1 MRQTSPHLSSL
12 RKERDSPKMV
22 SKSSGE
28 PWIQLQR
35 VRRAPGFETS
45 AASEEGGRQRHGE
58 LACHMLSW
66 CFLPPLPPGLM
77 LLPDVLIL
85 RLLQEAAPGHLE
97 NTLWVFVP
105 LCYLALV
112 TLVLGLL
119 PRIFLGYSMP
129 HVL

>member
-1 MRQTSPHLSSL
+1 
-12 RKERDSPKMV
+12 MV
-22 SKSSGE
+22 SKSSRE
-28 PWIQLQR
+28 SWIQLQR
-35 VRRAPGFETS
+35 ERRAPGFEIS
-45 AASEEGGRQRHGE
+45 AASEEGGCQSQGY
-58 LACHMLSW
+58 LTCHMLSRS
-66 CFLPPLPPGLM
+66 FLPPLPRGLM
-77 LLPDVLIL
+77 LLPDVFIL
-85 RLLQEAAPGHLE
+85 HLLQEAAPGHLE